1 MLNKTQVKIILI
13 LLDNK
18 GHPEWELAEH
28 LNIADSNLNP
38 VLKKLE
44 DMKSICIGSI
54 TLSHRQHARKGIYS
68 AIPYFRAR
76 TSMISGS

>member
-54 TLSHRQHARKGIYS
+54 TLSHRQHARKGIYG

>member
-44 DMKSICIGSI
+44 DMKRYI
-54 TLSHRQHARKGIYS
+54 TAMRIIIFLFVCMKWVANLKI
-68 AIPYFRAR
+68 
-76 TSMISGS
+76 